1 MSAPDCLRYL
11 SGDDVRKGDVVHRA
25 GGAALYVVVGI
36 ADPTAQLSTGVLV
49 RSTRRPSNGRRP
61 SEYYEPVRTLRL
73 VERAS

>member
-1 MSAPDCLRYL
+1 MSAGLAYL
-11 SGDDVRKGDVVHRA
+11 SGDDVRKGDVVTRA

-36 ADPTAQLSTGVLV
+36 ADPSARLSTGVLV

-61 SEYYEPVRTLRL
+61 FEYYEPAGCLRL